1 MVTFLTGH
9 SIVNLSTTPYLKILT
24 NRSFPYFMNINKL
37 SPQKTFE
44 KLLIFNVSI
53 GPSFDTFTIL
63 QAWCNFCLYV
73 SMLQSLCFYKH
84 ATTFMF
90 MQACYNLCIFMI
102 STPYYNTCISSF
114 LQAQQSFTQIACNG
128 CTQFKFSK
136 KGNKQHR

>member
-1 MVTFLTGH
+1 MVTFVTGH

-90 MQACYNLCIFMI
+90 MQACYNLLHFYDLDTLLQHLHYFLLA
-102 STPYYNTCISSF
+102 STTKFHTNC
-114 LQAQQSFTQIACNG
+114 LQRMHTI
-128 CTQFKFSK
+128 
-136 KGNKQHR
+136 RV